1 MARTATWMNYIPDST
16 GSGTSSDATLGV
28 HGEYLYSVVDTS
40 TNSVT
45 VYNGPAILAGVYVNT
60 GLSAHTVVMK
70 DATVAVCTIPASSAA
85 GVSIAY
91 PGIRFETSL
100 ICDPDDSSTGSI
112 TVVYR
117 PL

>member
-1 MARTATWMNYIPDST
+1 MARIGTFMQWIPDST
-16 GSGTSSDATLGV
+16 GSGTSTAATTGV

-40 TNSVT
+40 DNTTT
-45 VYNGPAILAGVYVNT
+45 VYDGPAILAGVYVNT